1 MAEKKIIVVED
12 EPDIQD
18 VIRYNLEREGFVV
31 SSALDGEEGLTM
43 IRAKAPNLV
52 VLDLMLP
59 GIDGLEICRQLKKDP
74 QTESIPIVI
83 VTAKGE
89 ESDVILGLGLGADD
103 YIAKPFSPKVLVARV
118 KAVLR
123 RREAHAVNQSKHKIA
138 VKGIAIDDLRHEI
151 TVDGSIVDFTASE
164 FRLLHF
170 LASHSGRVFTREQIL
185 NHVVGEG
192 NFVVDRNIDVHV
204 RMIRKKLGPYREIIK
219 TIRGIGYRM
228 EEDRGSE

>member
-1 MAEKKIIVVED
+1 MADKKIVLVED

-18 VIRYNLEREGFVV
+18 VVRYNLEREGFGVH
-31 SSALDGEEGLTM
+31 SALDGEEGLAL
-43 IRAKAPNLV
+43 IRSKKPNLV

-74 QTESIPIVI
+74 QTEEIPIVI

-89 ESDVILGLGLGADD
+89 ESDVILGLGMGADD

-123 RREAHAVNQSKHKIA
+123 RREAYASSKVQSKTVI
-138 VKGIAIDDLRHEI
+138 KGITIDSVKHEV
-151 TVDGSIVDFTASE
+151 TVDGTPIEFTASE

-170 LASHSGRVFTREQIL
+170 LASHAGRVFTREQIL

-204 RMIRKKLGPYREIIK
+204 RMIRKKLGVYRDIIK

-228 EEDRGSE
+228 DEDRGSE

>member
-1 MAEKKIIVVED
+1 MADKKIIVVED

-18 VIRYNLEREGFVV
+18 VIRYNLEREGFGV
-31 SSALDGEEGLTM
+31 SSALNGEEGLAM
-43 IRAKAPNLV
+43 IRMKAPDLV

-59 GIDGLEICRQLKKDP
+59 GIDGLKICRQLKRDP

-89 ESDVILGLGLGADD
+89 ESDVILGLGMGADD

-123 RREAHAVNQSKHKIA
+123 RRETHANNKAKDKVSI
-138 VKGIAIDDLRHEI
+138 KGISIDTMKHEVI
-151 TVDGSIVDFTASE
+151 VDGGVVEFTASE
-164 FRLLHF
+164 FRLLQF
-170 LASHSGRVFTREQIL
+170 LASHAGRVFTREQIL

-204 RMIRKKLGPYREIIK
+204 RMIRKKLGPYRDIIK